1 MVLAEPAQSLVAANG
16 PHEEP
21 QRDITMATRAKANTE
36 KKPKAPR
43 GRPSSYTPQIVAE
56 FCRRVASGRG
66 VMDIC
71 DDADMPSHNTVFRWQ
86 SEKPEFREFLARA
99 RAERTEAFSGQIVA
113 LGQRAIKE
121 SIDPARVR
129 VAIDAI
135 DKAARLMQPRKVEL
149 TGAGGGPIKT
159 QDLSR
164 LTDEQLAALTAI
176 LGADTDAGGSA
187 GGDTA
192 SGGAEGV

>member
-1 MVLAEPAQSLVAANG
+1 
-16 PHEEP
+16 
-21 QRDITMATRAKANTE
+21 MATRAKAKTRR
-36 KKPKAPR
+36 KPKAR
-43 GRPSSYTPQIVAE
+43 IGRPSLYTQQLVME
-56 FCRRVASGRG
+56 FCRRIASGRG

-71 DDADMPSHNTVFRWQ
+71 EDAEMPDHATVFRWQ
-86 SEKPEFREFLARA
+86 NDKPDFREALARA

-121 SIDPARVR
+121 TIDPARVR

-164 LTDEQLAALTAI
+164 LTDEQLSALNAI
-176 LGADTDAGGSA
+176 LGADTDAGGGSGGDPEEGGSA
-187 GGDTA
+187 G
-192 SGGAEGV
+192 V